1 MHIMAAN
8 ISWNDILKDYCAY
21 LKLELSLSDNSVNAY
36 KSDVSNLLAFVAGE
50 SVKSGNINGKDNTL
64 TLSVSHPVTK
74 SDIDSFFA
82 RRMEEGMTIRS
93 QSRYLSSLR
102 SFFAFICE
110 RYEDL
115 GLGNPVTGMETPRLS
130 RKLPNVLSVSEIY
143 AILGSFDLS
152 TAEGVRNRAIVEML
166 YSCGLRVSELVNL
179 KMNDLFL
186 KDNYIRVVGK
196 GNKQRLVPIGEYAI
210 TSVENYLP
218 IRWETLVDAGER
230 RGKHTDERTI
240 ISRIAAD
247 SDETL
252 FLNRRGGKISR
263 EMIFTI
269 IKNAAKSVGI
279 TKQISPHTFRHS
291 FATHLVEN
299 GADLRVVQEMLGHE
313 SILTTEIY
321 THVSKE
327 VWMKD
332 ILSKHPLAGH

>member
-50 SVKSGNINGKDNTL
+50 SVKSGNINDKDNTL

-93 QSRYLSSLR
+93 QSRYLSSFR
-102 SFFAFICE
+102 SFFAFISE

-130 RKLPNVLSVSEIY
+130 RKLPNVLSVSEID

-186 KDNYIRVVGK
+186 NDNYIRVVGK

-210 TSVENYLP
+210 ASVENYLP

-321 THVSKE
+321 THVSRE

>member
-1 MHIMAAN
+1 MAAN

-21 LKLELSLSDNSVNAY
+21 LKLELSLSNNSVNAY

-50 SVKSGNINGKDNTL
+50 NAKTGSTNDKDNTL
-64 TLSVSHPVTK
+64 TSTVAHPVTK

-82 RRMEEGMTIRS
+82 QRLKEGMTIRS
-93 QSRYLSSLR
+93 QSRYLSSFR
-102 SFFAFICE
+102 SFFAFVKE

-115 GLGNPVTGMETPRLS
+115 GFGNPVSGMETPRLS
-130 RKLPNVLSVSEIY
+130 RKLPNVLSVREIE

-152 TAEGVRNRAIVEML
+152 MAEGVRNRAIVEML

-179 KMNDLFL
+179 KMNDLFF
-186 KDNYIRVVGK
+186 KDNFIRVIGK
-196 GNKQRLVPIGEYAI
+196 GDKQRLVPIGEYAI
-210 TSVENYLP
+210 ASVENYLP
-218 IRWETLVDAGER
+218 IRREALVNAGER
-230 RGKHTDERTI
+230 RGKHRDDEAAI
-240 ISRIAAD
+240 NRIAAD

-252 FLNRRGGKISR
+252 FLNRRGGKITR

-321 THVSKE
+321 THVSRE

>member
-50 SVKSGNINGKDNTL
+50 DAKTGSVNDKDNTL
-64 TLSVSHPVTK
+64 TLTISHPVTK

-82 RRMEEGMTIRS
+82 RRMDEGMTIRS
-93 QSRYLSSLR
+93 QSRYLSSFR
-102 SFFAFICE
+102 SFFAFISE

-115 GLGNPVTGMETPRLS
+115 ELGNPVTGMETPKLS
-130 RKLPNVLSVSEIY
+130 RKLPNVLSVREIE

-152 TAEGVRNRAIVEML
+152 TTEGVRNRAIVEML

-196 GNKQRLVPIGEYAI
+196 GNKQRLVPIGEYAVA
-210 TSVENYLP
+210 SVGNYLP
-218 IRWETLVDAGER
+218 IRWETLADAGGR
-230 RGKHTDERTI
+230 RGKHTDERAV

-321 THVSKE
+321 THVSRE

-332 ILSKHPLAGH
+332 ILSKHPLAGR

>member
-1 MHIMAAN
+1 MAAN

-21 LKLELSLSDNSVNAY
+21 LKLELSLSNNSVNAY
-36 KSDVSNLLAFVAGE
+36 KSDISNLLAFIAGE
-50 SVKSGNINGKDNTL
+50 DAKTGSTNDKDNTL
-64 TLSVSHPVTK
+64 TLTVGRSITK
-74 SDIDSFFA
+74 SDIESFFVH
-82 RRMEEGMTIRS
+82 RFDEGMTIRS
-93 QSRYLSSLR
+93 QSRYLSSFR
-102 SFFAFICE
+102 SFFAFISE

-115 GLGNPVTGMETPRLS
+115 ELGNPVIGMETPKLS
-130 RKLPNVLSVSEIY
+130 RKLPNVLSVREIE

-186 KDNYIRVVGK
+186 KDNFIRVVGK
-196 GNKQRLVPIGEYAI
+196 GNKQRLVPIGEYAVASI
-210 TSVENYLP
+210 ENYLP
-218 IRWETLVDAGER
+218 IRWETLSDAGGR
-230 RGKHTDERTI
+230 RGKHTDERAV

-313 SILTTEIY
+313 GILTTEIY
-321 THVSKE
+321 THVSRE
-327 VWMKD
+327 VWMRD

>member
-50 SVKSGNINGKDNTL
+50 SVKSGNINDKDNTL

-130 RKLPNVLSVSEIY
+130 RKLPNVLSVSEID

-186 KDNYIRVVGK
+186 NDNYIRVVGK

-210 TSVENYLP
+210 ASVENYLP

>member
-1 MHIMAAN
+1 MVAN
-8 ISWNDILKDYCAY
+8 ISWNEILKDYCTY
-21 LKLELSLSDNSVNAY
+21 LKLELSLSNNSVSAY
-36 KSDVSNLLAFVAGE
+36 KSDISNLLAFVAGE
-50 SVKSGNINGKDNTL
+50 DAKTGSVSDKDNTL
-64 TLSVSHPVTK
+64 TLTIDRSITK
-74 SDIDSFFA
+74 SDIESFFVH
-82 RRMEEGMTIRS
+82 RFEEGMTIRS
-93 QSRYLSSLR
+93 QSRYLSSFR
-102 SFFAFICE
+102 SFFAFISE

-115 GLGNPVTGMETPRLS
+115 ELGNPVTGMETPKLS
-130 RKLPNVLSVSEIY
+130 RKLPNVLSVREIE

-179 KMNDLFL
+179 RMNDLFF
-186 KDNYIRVVGK
+186 KENYIRVIGK
-196 GNKQRLVPIGEYAI
+196 GDKQRLVPIGECAI
-210 TSVENYLP
+210 SSVESYFP
-218 IRWETLVDAGER
+218 IRWEILADAGNR
-230 RGKHTDERTI
+230 RGKHTEVHAEI
-240 ISRIAAD
+240 NRIASD
-247 SDETL
+247 SNNTL
-252 FLNRRGGKISR
+252 FLNRRGGKLTR

-269 IKNAAKSVGI
+269 IKKAATSAGI

-321 THVSKE
+321 THVSRE